1 MLHPDIGEGHPLA
14 QDKFSAYENVFEHI
28 KKGFDVV
35 PPEDQMRRMQEQLS
49 HVASEDPAGP
59 APGNLERSPVRPN
72 GKSTA
77 DGGAKGGGGIQS
89 VRRAFRILDVIA
101 SSGGDASLTEI
112 SSLSGIKI
120 STCHHLLTTLI
131 QAGYAAK
138 QRGSRS
144 YVLGSRI
151 LGLSTMCL
159 KQVNLPRQAQRV
171 IEMLNVRTKE
181 AVQIAV
187 LQGDDLV
194 TVMRKETLHA
204 VRVDAGTLGKSNAA
218 HATAT
223 GKAILAW
230 LPEAELARLV
240 EVKGLHAFTPNT
252 ITDFQ
257 TLIEELRIV
266 RRLGFAADREEFQND
281 VCCIGA
287 PIRTPSGTVLGS
299 ISVSCPQFRA
309 DQQILESIR
318 SQVVAAAQKLSA
330 DLAGDTSGP
339 QIA

>member
-1 MLHPDIGEGHPLA
+1 
-14 QDKFSAYENVFEHI
+14 
-28 KKGFDVV
+28 
-35 PPEDQMRRMQEQLS
+35 MQEQLTQ
-49 HVASEDPAGP
+49 VASEDPAGP
-59 APGNLERSPVRPN
+59 VPGNIEVRPG
-72 GKSTA
+72 GKPSA
-77 DGGAKGGGGIQS
+77 FGGMKGGGGIQS

-101 SSGGDASLTEI
+101 SSGGEASLTEI
-112 SSLSGIKI
+112 ASISGLKI
-120 STCHHLLTTLI
+120 STCHHLLNTLI
-131 QAGYAAK
+131 LAGYAAR

-171 IEMLNVRTKE
+171 VETLNVRTQE

-204 VRVDAGTLGKSNAA
+204 VRVDAGTPGKSNAA

-240 EVKGLHAFTPNT
+240 DARGLNRFTEHT
-252 ITDFQ
+252 ITDYQ
-257 TLIEELRIV
+257 TLVEELRIV
-266 RRLGFAADREEFQND
+266 RRVGFAMDREEYQKD

-299 ISVSCPQFRA
+299 ISVSCPAFRA

-330 DLAGDTSGP
+330 DLAGDTSGSV
-339 QIA
+339 IAS